1 MYNGCWPTLLLSPS
15 IEHSYNLN
23 NVIIASSS
31 THKDLGITVS
41 THLSWSTHYET
52 LLAKAYKILG
62 LLRRTFSSSNCIATK
77 KSLYVA
83 LVRSLVTYCS
93 PVWRPQYKCDMAIE
107 KLQKRAT
114 KYILSDYMSNYQQRL
129 MALHLLP
136 LMMVFELNDVMFFI
150 RLLKLPPGNF
160 DVGKY
165 VKFCSSSTRSS
176 TRSATYHKLI
186 HSKSKDNITRHQLFN
201 RLPRLWNSLPPIDLS
216 LSISTIKS
224 HLKTLWSYF
233 EAHFDPANSC
243 SLHCTFSAHA

>member
-1 MYNGCWPTLLLSPS
+1 MCTGNFFEAEQRL

-52 LLAKAYKILG
+52 LLEKAYKILG

-136 LMMVFELNDVMFFI
+136 LMMVFELNDLMFFI

-165 VKFCSSSTRSS
+165 VKF
-176 TRSATYHKLI
+176 ALLAL
-186 HSKSKDNITRHQLFN
+186 D
-201 RLPRLWNSLPPIDLS
+201 LPP
-216 LSISTIKS
+216 T
-224 HLKTLWSYF
+224 T
-233 EAHFDPANSC
+233 N
-243 SLHCTFSAHA
+243 

>member
-1 MYNGCWPTLLLSPS
+1 M
-15 IEHSYNLN
+15 HSYHLN

-41 THLSWSTHYET
+41 TSLSWSTHYET

-62 LLRRTFSSSNCIATK
+62 LLRRTFSGSNCIATK
-77 KSLYVA
+77 KSLYIA

-93 PVWRPQYKCDMAIE
+93 PVWRPQYKRDIMAIE

-114 KYILSDYMSNYQQRL
+114 KYILSDYVSNYRERL
-129 MALHLLP
+129 LALHLLP
-136 LMMVFELNDVMFFI
+136 LMMVFELNDLMFFI

-160 DVGKY
+160 DVCKY
-165 VKFCSSSTRSS
+165 VKFCSSS

-186 HSKSKDNITRHQLFN
+186 HSKSKDNITRHQFFN

-224 HLKTLWSYF
+224 HLKTFLWSYF

-243 SLHCTFSAHA
+243 SLHFLCPCQNCMSVACIHTHY